1 MKHPVRPVLT
11 LCAQSQTPQR
21 VDCLPQ
27 QERQVHRDPPFEES
41 LSAARGGNPVAL
53 ERVLA
58 GSRQDLRR
66 YAEYHCA
73 VNDIEDAVQESLLLV
88 SRKLYALRD
97 IDAYASWLFR
107 IVKRECNRMKRATR
121 YLLMQ
126 PSDLEEIEG
135 PHYPAPTGLILDV
148 ANALA
153 VLPAHYRE
161 IILLR
166 DLEGHTIAEIASM
179 LSLHPE
185 AAKARLH
192 RARSLARQY
201 LAAQPPTQMQVLAVP
216 R

>member
-1 MKHPVRPVLT
+1 M
-11 LCAQSQTPQR
+11 
-21 VDCLPQ
+21 
-27 QERQVHRDPPFEES
+27 HRDPKFQQS
-41 LSAARGGNPVAL
+41 LANARGGDSHAL
-53 ERVLA
+53 ERVLV

-88 SRKLYALRD
+88 SRKLSTLRE

-121 YLLMQ
+121 HLLMQ
-126 PSDLEEIEG
+126 PSDLEEIED
-135 PHYPAPTGLILDV
+135 PHYPAPTGLVRDV

-153 VLPAHYRE
+153 SLPVHYRQ

-166 DLEGHTIAEIASM
+166 DLEGHTIAEIASA

-201 LAAQPPTQMQVLAVP
+201 LNAQPVAQVQVLAVP

>member
-1 MKHPVRPVLT
+1 MQDTTFNDTLDMARRGDSKALVQVLVR
-11 LCAQSQTPQR
+11 
-21 VDCLPQ
+21 
-27 QERQVHRDPPFEES
+27 
-41 LSAARGGNPVAL
+41 
-53 ERVLA
+53 
-58 GSRQDLRR
+58 SRQDLRR

-88 SRKLYALRD
+88 SRKLASLRQ

-121 YLLMQ
+121 LLLMQ
-126 PSDLEEIEG
+126 PSDLEEIDG
-135 PHYPAPTGLILDV
+135 PHYPAPTGLLRDV

-153 VLPAHYRE
+153 ALPQHYRE
-161 IILLR
+161 VILMR
-166 DLEGHTIAEIASM
+166 DLEGHSIAEIASM

-192 RARSLARQY
+192 RARSLARQF
-201 LAAQPPTQMQVLAVP
+201 LSPQVPVQMPAAAVP

>member
-1 MKHPVRPVLT
+1 MQDTTFNDTLDMARRGDSKALVQVLVR
-11 LCAQSQTPQR
+11 
-21 VDCLPQ
+21 
-27 QERQVHRDPPFEES
+27 
-41 LSAARGGNPVAL
+41 
-53 ERVLA
+53 
-58 GSRQDLRR
+58 SRQDLRR
-66 YAEYHCA
+66 YAEYHCGI
-73 VNDIEDAVQESLLLV
+73 NDIEDAVQESLLLI
-88 SRKLYALRD
+88 SRKLKALREL
-97 IDAYASWLFR
+97 DAYNSWLFR

-126 PSDLEEIEG
+126 PSDLEEIDG
-135 PHYPAPTGLILDV
+135 PHYPAPTGLVRDV

-153 VLPAHYRE
+153 ALPAHYRE

-166 DLEGHTIAEIASM
+166 DLEGHTIAEIASA

-201 LAAQPPTQMQVLAVP
+201 LSPQPDTEVLIGAVT